1 MKANVLALALLSLC
15 ACDQSQ
21 TVSPDTSHVVTTPTH
36 DCAKQRFASINAN
49 GGTFKLTGTCEA
61 VFVNGVN
68 NRITIEASKK
78 VIVDGGKNVMQIIA
92 SDQVT
97 VNGEAIPSSLRRGSL
112 AKRPLWSRS
121 VTTTMSS
128 KNNEPTFAIHLGQ
141 IADPGRKKPG
151 SAVANSG
158 SRKGA
163 RRPSHA
169 AERCQHLQSH
179 RTSVR

>member
-92 SDQVT
+92 SDQGPST
-97 VNGEAIPSSLRRGSL
+97 ARAIPSSLRRGSL

-121 VTTTMSS
+121 VTTTMSFK
-128 KNNEPTFAIHLGQ
+128 KNKRPLAAQKI
-141 IADPGRKKPG
+141 R
-151 SAVANSG
+151 
-158 SRKGA
+158 SRHMSRQAATHERLQMPLCTLGA
-163 RRPSHA
+163 RVNGPWINLRVGN
-169 AERCQHLQSH
+169 LFL
-179 RTSVR
+179 